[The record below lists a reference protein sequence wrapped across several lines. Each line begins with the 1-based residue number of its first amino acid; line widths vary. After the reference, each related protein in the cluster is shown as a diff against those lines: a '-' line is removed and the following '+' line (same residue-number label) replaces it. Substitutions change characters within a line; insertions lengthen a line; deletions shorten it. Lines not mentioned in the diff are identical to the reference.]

1 MNKSIS
7 ISPKEIKL
15 LKLKKIFNKY
25 QSFEICPRDVII
37 PRPNLY
43 DYVIIPQFLIYKQQ
57 HMNGHFVLCLLDN
70 YNFGMVNTIQ
80 LHLMANKISII
91 EFKEL
96 LIHAQM
102 EIKLL
107 CL

>member
-1 MNKSIS
+1 MNKSVS
-7 ISPKEIKL
+7 ISPKEQKL
-15 LKLKKIFNKY
+15 CKLKKILNEY

-43 DYVIIPQFLIYKQQ
+43 EYVVIPHVLSYKQQ
-57 HMNGHFVLCLLDN
+57 HMNGCFMLCLLVT
-70 YNFGMVNTIQ
+70 YNFGMVNTIR
-80 LHLMANKISII
+80 LHLRANKISII